1 MPGLHCVGAS
11 APVLQKE
18 PASHAVHCPLLSSP
32 GVLEYEPSKHGSG
45 ADAPSAQNE
54 PGVQPKHAV
63 APLAFM
69 KEPPAHLSHEPCSA
83 DGCTVP
89 GLHSAAASEPVEQ
102 NEPASHGVHW
112 SALARPSV
120 LLYEPSKHGK
130 GADEPSAQN
139 EPAMHVLHAVPPAPS
154 W

>member
-1 MPGLHCVGAS
+1 MPGLQSVGAKD
-11 APVLQKE
+11 PVEQKE

-32 GVLEYEPSKHGSG
+32 GVLEYDPSRHGSG

-69 KEPPAHLSHEPCSA
+69 KEPPAHRSQESWPVA
-83 DGCTVP
+83 GCTVP